1 MPSDARKTD
10 LLLLTFNSFVW
21 GTGWSAIKYCQDR
34 MGPVELNVWTLGISL
49 PAILPFAYV
58 EYRRKKALKRALTG
72 RDYLDYGIMGLLGL
86 MAMTL
91 LFNWGAQLSLAVN
104 GALITTAVPILTA
117 LIAVIVL
124 GERLTRARVL
134 GLAIAFLGVLAISD
148 ISWGSVSIF
157 GPYLRGNLL
166 LLAGAVGNA
175 IYVVYGKKLLDHSGP
190 VTVLFCGQVIGLL
203 GSLPLLVLN
212 PFRMDAIRAYPLATW
227 LSLLFLGTVFYSF
240 TVIIFFKILV
250 RIDAGQIMIFAYLQP
265 VFGVIMAAVLL
276 HERITTSM
284 ILGGLLVIAGTLVV
298 TFERPTGIK
307 ASQEARG

>member
-1 MPSDARKTD
+1 MSSQARKTD

-58 EYRRKKALKRALTG
+58 EYRRKKALHRPLTA

-117 LIAVIVL
+117 LIAVVVL
-124 GERLTRARVL
+124 GERLTRARVV
-134 GLAIAFLGVLAISD
+134 GLAIAFAGVLVISD
-148 ISWGSVSIF
+148 IRWSSLSVF

-190 VTVLFCGQVIGLL
+190 VTVLFWGQVIGLL
-203 GSLPLLVLN
+203 GSLPFLVLD
-212 PFRMDAIRAYPLATW
+212 PFRMDAIRAYTLTTW
-227 LSLLFLGTVFYSF
+227 LSLLFLGTVFYSW

-276 HERITTSM
+276 HERVTPSM
-284 ILGGLLVIAGTLVV
+284 VLGGLLVVAGTLVV
-298 TFERPTGIK
+298 AFERP
-307 ASQEARG
+307 ARVEVSQAAHG

>member
-1 MPSDARKTD
+1 MASETRKSD

-49 PAILPFAYV
+49 PAILPFAYA
-58 EYRRKKALKRALTG
+58 EYRRNEALRRALTA

-117 LIAVIVL
+117 VIAVIVL

-134 GLAIAFLGVLAISD
+134 GLAIAFVGVLVISD
-148 ISWGSVSIF
+148 IRWSSVGVF
-157 GPYLRGNLL
+157 GPHLRGNLL

-190 VTVLFCGQVIGLL
+190 ITVLFWGQVIGLV
-203 GSLPLLVLN
+203 GSLPFLVLD
-212 PFRMDAIRAYPLATW
+212 PIRWGAVQGYSLTTW

-265 VFGVIMAAVLL
+265 VFGVVMAAVLL
-276 HERITTSM
+276 NEQIAVSM
-284 ILGGLLVIAGTLVV
+284 VMGGLLVVAGTLVV
-298 TFERPTGIK
+298 AFERP
-307 ASQEARG
+307 AVVEVSQEARG